1 MPNEKTMHA
10 SDLFTL
16 PASLSQF
23 SSFFPP
29 DVAPWEWVRTIGPAL
44 DGVGAS
50 QPDTIPPGVVISG
63 NVWLHPTVKLP
74 PQAVIEGPAW
84 IGPECEIRPGAWIR
98 GKVIAGKG
106 CVIGHAS
113 EFKNCLLLDHAQV
126 PHFNYVGDSVL
137 GNKAH
142 LGAGVICANLR
153 LDQKSVHVQTTAGR
167 VDSGLRKLGALVG
180 DAAEAGCN
188 AVLQPG
194 CVLYPQAIVLS
205 GIAFSGTL
213 EANTMAIARQ
223 KIERIPRR

>member
-1 MPNEKTMHA
+1 MHA
-10 SDLFTL
+10 SDLFAL
-16 PASLSQF
+16 PPSLCRF
-23 SSFFPP
+23 GEFFPADRP
-29 DVAPWEWVRTIGPAL
+29 PWEWVAAIGRALADVKSNQRPDVPA
-44 DGVGAS
+44 
-50 QPDTIPPGVVISG
+50 GVVIRG
-63 NVWLHPTVKLP
+63 EVWLHATVKLP

-98 GKVIAGKG
+98 GNVIAGKG

-113 EFKNCLLLDHAQV
+113 EFKNCLLLDHAQA

-153 LDQKSVHVQTTAGR
+153 LDQKPVQVQTPDGR
-167 VDSGLRKLGALVG
+167 CDSGMRKLGALMG

-194 CVLYPQAIVLS
+194 CVLYPRAIVLS
-205 GIAFSGTL
+205 GIAFSGML
-213 EANTMAIARQ
+213 EANTLAVVRQ
-223 KIERIPRR
+223 KIDRLPRRT